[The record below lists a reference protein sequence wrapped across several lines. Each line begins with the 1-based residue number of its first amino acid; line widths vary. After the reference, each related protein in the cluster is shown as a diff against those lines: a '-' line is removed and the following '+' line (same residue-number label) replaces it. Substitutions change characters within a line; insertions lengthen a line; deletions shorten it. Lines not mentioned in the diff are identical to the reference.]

1 MGLHH
6 YCNPN
11 AIVESHYNLRTY
23 IGSQTQTTQGWYTL
37 RPQELEWCM
46 IPSILQQ
53 EIEVQ
58 FSAILVQ
65 SQNPLASLK
74 SRQNNWLKDNRNQKE
89 DNNLYIRPHKLH
101 YNPTN
106 PIEIHNPTQILVQLV
121 YETAGEYRTRQRG
134 TGQPPYVSD
143 HSGAVHHGITGSD
156 T

>member
-1 MGLHH
+1 MTTQGRYTKGQRVTNLNTNYIKHRHGPYQVASTVLIHRFPDPDHSRVVQHKSHGSTDRSTTEYCNLFSLYNPTTIRAEEIAKGYKELEMGLHH

-65 SQNPLASLK
+65 S
-74 SRQNNWLKDNRNQKE
+74 
-89 DNNLYIRPHKLH
+89 
-101 YNPTN
+101 
-106 PIEIHNPTQILVQLV
+106 
-121 YETAGEYRTRQRG
+121 
-134 TGQPPYVSD
+134 
-143 HSGAVHHGITGSD
+143 
-156 T
+156 